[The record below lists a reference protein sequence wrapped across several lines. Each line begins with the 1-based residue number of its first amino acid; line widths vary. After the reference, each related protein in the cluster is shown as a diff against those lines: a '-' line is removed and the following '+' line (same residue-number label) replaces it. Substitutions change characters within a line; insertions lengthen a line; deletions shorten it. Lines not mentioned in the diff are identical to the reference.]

1 MIHQGIIFSRDGL
14 FSSKWK
20 LIFIFSGSKKLIL
33 MDNQEKK
40 CEKETK
46 ISSTFFFDIFFLTI
60 KWTDDF
66 IDQKM
71 IIPL

>member
-1 MIHQGIIFSRDGL
+1 
-14 FSSKWK
+14 
-20 LIFIFSGSKKLIL
+20 